1 MKHISIIVPVLN
13 EARNIETTLAAL
25 QTMRCRG
32 HEVIVVDGGS
42 DDETIGLA
50 SPFADKV
57 IQTSKGRGSQMRHG
71 VEVASNEILW
81 FLHGDTLAMPDGDHL
96 ILTGLQCGD
105 YRWGRFDIKL
115 SGAHPLLRVVERC
128 MNIRSRLSC
137 IATGDQGIF
146 VDRAAYE
153 VVGGIPG
160 IPLMEDIAFSRRLK
174 KLGKPLCIPIP
185 LNSSS
190 RRWEQNGVL
199 RTILRMWRLRL
210 AYALGAD
217 PQDLV
222 RLYDK
227 R

>member
-1 MKHISIIVPVLN
+1 
-13 EARNIETTLAAL
+13 
-25 QTMRCRG
+25 
-32 HEVIVVDGGS
+32 
-42 DDETIGLA
+42 
-50 SPFADKV
+50 
-57 IQTSKGRGSQMRHG
+57 MRHG

-81 FLHGDTLAMPDGDHL
+81 FLHGDTLAMPDGDNL
-96 ILTGLQCGD
+96 ILTGMKSGD

-146 VDRAAYE
+146 VDRATYE